1 MKECALLSLIHDKIY
16 KIKTQATDTLIL
28 QNACELTYQCFQA
41 LKYLVVILWAFLPSW
56 MLNGIKQSVAISKQ
70 FFGKVHFTKSGG
82 NNGYF
87 GSMLIS
93 VYAWPKARKKIS
105 DEQASFKKD

>member
-1 MKECALLSLIHDKIY
+1 
-16 KIKTQATDTLIL
+16 
-28 QNACELTYQCFQA
+28 
-41 LKYLVVILWAFLPSW
+41 

-87 GSMLIS
+87 GAMLIS